1 MWQGPSPVRIQGY
14 PLMVDSGNP
23 EAQCISEGT
32 VSEDP
37 VHRAMDCLT
46 LRGPSCT
53 TSSLVALLG
62 GLWSDRHNPGSRVQV
77 PRSPGGRVLAGASEL
92 KLIIETYPLY
102 LKLKRKESGKGNVK
116 GKQSLGTSEMVPW
129 WGGAQAAGKGP
140 RNFCAQSPIQWG
152 WVLVPVKNRKHPK
165 RYQKETA
172 YSFKAHSPL
181 WNVLWRMMYSWIY
194 WFREKTSAYL

>member
-1 MWQGPSPVRIQGY
+1 
-14 PLMVDSGNP
+14 MVDSGNP

-102 LKLKRKESGKGNVK
+102 LKLKRKRKREGKCERE
-116 GKQSLGTSEMVPW
+116 TIFRHIRD
-129 WGGAQAAGKGP
+129 GALAGRGP
-140 RNFCAQSPIQWG
+140 GCWERA
-152 WVLVPVKNRKHPK
+152 
-165 RYQKETA
+165 
-172 YSFKAHSPL
+172 
-181 WNVLWRMMYSWIY
+181 
-194 WFREKTSAYL
+194 